1 MGGCICKGNNINI
14 IKSKK
19 ISELNK
25 NNNNN
30 KLQIQSELNNEL
42 KMSSHSIHS
51 NDVSEILNKTNIS
64 NDEKDLIGND
74 SFKEIFELLNE

>member
-1 MGGCICKGNNINI
+1 MCKGNNININI

-25 NNNNN
+25 NNNN

-51 NDVSEILNKTNIS
+51 TDVSEILNKTNIS
-64 NDEKDLIGND
+64 IDEKNLIGND

>member
-1 MGGCICKGNNINI
+1 MCKGNNINI

-51 NDVSEILNKTNIS
+51 TDVSEILNKTNIS